1 MRQLEKI
8 ILDQNTT
15 AIRILENGEEI
26 AYEAFPSKPA
36 LKINGIQ
43 CVNDRLT
50 KNGKE
55 ALTTEETQTLQS
67 WMDEVVI

>member
-15 AIRILENGEEI
+15 AVKVLENGEEI

-36 LKINGIQ
+36 FKNNGIQ

-55 ALTTEETQTLQS
+55 TLTIEETQTLQA
-67 WMDEVVI
+67 WMNEIVI